1 MDAILLAAGNSVRFG
16 ENKLLFCLDG
26 KPMYRYMLELLAGQ
40 KKAGMFGHVVVVSQY
55 EEIFT
60 DIKNHFPGIEAV
72 RNPAPELGISGSVRA
87 GLSYLEHAAPRSK
100 SCLFTVADQPRFT
113 MDSLVRIGQFWQM
126 HNYGIVAASW
136 EGKIGN
142 PVIFASKYYGELK
155 RLEGDSGGK
164 KVLYRHM
171 DDTGLCEIPKLELTD
186 FDTID
191 ALRECGKRAGEKV
204 ENR

>member
-26 KPMYRYMLELLAGQ
+26 KPMYRYMLELLARQ

-60 DIKNHFPGIEAV
+60 DMKDQFPEIEAAK
-72 RNPAPELGISGSVRA
+72 NLAPERGISGSIQV
-87 GLSYLEHAAPRSK
+87 GLSYLEYAAPRSK
-100 SCLFTVADQPRFT
+100 CCMFTVADQPRFT
-113 MDSLVRIGQFWQM
+113 MDSLIKMGQFWQM
-126 HNYGIVAASW
+126 HHYGIAAASW

-142 PVIFASKYYGELK
+142 PVIFDSKYYGELK

-164 KVLYRHM
+164 KVLYKHM
-171 DDTGLCEIPKLELTD
+171 DDTGLCEIPKLELMD
-186 FDTID
+186 IDTID
-191 ALRECGKRAGEKV
+191 ALRECEKAGEKV